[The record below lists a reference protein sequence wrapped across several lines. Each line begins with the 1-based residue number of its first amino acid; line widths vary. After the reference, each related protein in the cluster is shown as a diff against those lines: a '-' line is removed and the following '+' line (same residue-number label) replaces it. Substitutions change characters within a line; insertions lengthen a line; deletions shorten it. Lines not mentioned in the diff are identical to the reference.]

1 MRRRSKRLCW
11 GNVYWGYKWTVFYI
25 ICPLWCKI
33 LALVFP
39 LKLRR
44 EQLSHWTLIS
54 ECALE
59 LQQPPAWVTI
69 TFGTPGLAGG
79 NELLNL
85 PTQAGYYLSLLS
97 CNLSTSRWCMC
108 RCILDLVNIALFFR
122 QQRQCWQ
129 TLYAASTMQ
138 RRRTAKSC
146 IDGWEVLNRKVCLSY
161 HVSWCLKI
169 CNHEMAPVLYDS
181 KKNTIVIYY

>member
-1 MRRRSKRLCW
+1 MICNHEIPARFLCQLSYNNLILLGECCICLRSLGLDTARLCCQEQPRTAW
-11 GNVYWGYKWTVFYI
+11 ESDHLFY
-25 ICPLWCKI
+25 P
-33 LALVFP
+33 
-39 LKLRR
+39 
-44 EQLSHWTLIS
+44 
-54 ECALE
+54 
-59 LQQPPAWVTI
+59 
-69 TFGTPGLAGG
+69 AGG

-97 CNLSTSRWCMC
+97 CNLSTLRWCMC

-169 CNHEMAPVLYDS
+169 CNHVMAPVLYDS

>member
-1 MRRRSKRLCW
+1 MNAAS
-11 GNVYWGYKWTVFYI
+11 VFN
-25 ICPLWCKI
+25 PLVSTLPGSVVNSNLGLLERATTSSTQQVGMNC
-33 LALVFP
+33 LTCLH
-39 LKLRR
+39 KL
-44 EQLSHWTLIS
+44 
-54 ECALE
+54 
-59 LQQPPAWVTI
+59 VTI
-69 TFGTPGLAGG
+69 WV
-79 NELLNL
+79 
-85 PTQAGYYLSLLS
+85 LS
-97 CNLSTSRWCMC
+97 CNLSTLRWCMC

-146 IDGWEVLNRKVCLSY
+146 IDGWEVPNRKVCLCY

-181 KKNTIVIYY
+181 KKNTIVI